1 MKVKVEVY
9 FETEDPKAV
18 EELKEVVNDVKSGK
32 LQREMRKD
40 WNVRVKAVV
49 DVIY

>member
-1 MKVKVEVY
+1 MKVKVEMY

-18 EELKEVVNDVKSGK
+18 EELKEVVNSIKSGA
-32 LQREMRKD
+32 LQRDMRKD

-49 DVIY
+49 DVNY